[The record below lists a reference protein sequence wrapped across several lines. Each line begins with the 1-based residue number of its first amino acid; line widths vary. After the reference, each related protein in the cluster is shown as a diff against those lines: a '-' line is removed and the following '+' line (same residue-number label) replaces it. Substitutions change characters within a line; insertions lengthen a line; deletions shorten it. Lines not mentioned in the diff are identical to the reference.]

1 MRVAVQR
8 RMLRREI
15 PPATWTVVAQTRYV
29 QTTPSQLAAAKG
41 TLARWVMPKA
51 CFSSL
56 PDTSPLMG

>member
-1 MRVAVQR
+1 
-8 RMLRREI
+8 MLRREI